1 MSINSYAQ
9 NFEDVMLWRALG
21 HIESGT
27 YIDVG
32 AQDPV
37 VDSVSL
43 AFHEHGWHGIHV
55 EPTPRY
61 AEMLRQQRQGDTVIQ
76 AAVGT
81 GPGVL
86 LFFEIPDT
94 GISTADAT
102 IAAQHRERGFDVRE
116 TTVPCIALSEI
127 FDTCTAPEIHWLKVD
142 VEGFEQQVLSSWGS
156 SAVRPWIVVVE
167 STLPL
172 TQIETRENW
181 EATLVAYGYVHV
193 YFDGLNRYYISNEHP
208 ELKAAF
214 SAPPNVF
221 DQFTLNGTAS
231 ATYHKKMEE
240 RYQEKVADASAQVEQ
255 QKQLTSSEIERLTL
269 SLALLGKAQAD
280 REQALVDQTSE
291 ARRQLESQLRSQ
303 LQREQAVA
311 DQVLAIQQKATEDKV
326 EQARSHGEQQHA
338 LVSQHGEREQFL
350 GQQLQARQQ
359 ELQNL
364 QKDRAKREQEIGAQ
378 LLASQRQAVKDTADQ
393 ARMHREQVK
402 ALQRQHA
409 EGEGAYTLQI
419 KAGQLEIRR
428 LEQDL
433 IQREK
438 EHAGQST
445 QSRQALENILGKQ
458 LQREQEVIAQL
469 LAVQQQA
476 EHQKAEQAKR
486 HREDERAL
494 RVQHAEREQGLLQQ
508 QRTAQEERLQQE
520 RSWAQRDKTLGQEI
534 AALQS
539 EVQALHHAQ
548 QLQAQQH
555 DSQLGA
561 RRAEH
566 SRLIETCAA
575 VEAQLKAE
583 VLSGQQQTLR
593 LHQSL
598 AELQQDLAATHASL
612 TWRMTK
618 PLRALL
624 PFTGPKKNSDAGAA
638 IASAAALPLPPINA
652 QQAPVDPN
660 LSTTKATVD
669 SPAQAQRSGEGAM
682 PPDSASPINAF
693 YTFIEPLMPSSA
705 HTPPVFSS
713 TPASTLHEL
722 LACHD
727 QQFVIC
733 AYQTLFGRE
742 PDPEGL
748 AYYLGRLR
756 SGFSKIQMLAQLR
769 LSEEGKSRA
778 TTLPKLDRAIRQH
791 QRGQYPLIGWLFRQ
805 SDDGSGSESIHRK
818 LRAIENQMLL
828 LNEASNHRFNQME
841 TAFAGLHHLILN
853 QSQTVIS
860 ILGGSSPVT
869 PGNVSHAPSQPAVLD
884 GLKQLSPRA
893 RDVYLQ
899 LKTAAVAHAEGAL

>member
-61 AEMLRQQRQGDTVIQ
+61 ADLLRQQRPGDTVIQ
-76 AAVGT
+76 AAVGS

-86 LFFEIPDT
+86 RFFEIPDT

-142 VEGFEQQVLSSWGS
+142 VEGFEQQVLCSWRP

-181 EATLVAYGYVHV
+181 EATLVAYGYAHV
-193 YFDGLNRYYISNEHP
+193 YFDGLNRYYVSSEHP
-208 ELKAAF
+208 ELQAAF

-231 ATYHKKMEE
+231 ATYHKKIEE
-240 RYQEKVADASAQVEQ
+240 RCQEKVADAAAQVEQ

-269 SLALLGKAQAD
+269 SLALLGKTQTE
-280 REQALVDQTSE
+280 REQALTDQTSE

-311 DQVLAIQQKATEDKV
+311 DQVLAIQQKTAEDKA
-326 EQARSHGEQQHA
+326 EQVRSHGEQQHA
-338 LVSQHGEREQFL
+338 LVSQHGEREQSL
-350 GQQLQARQQ
+350 TQQLQARQQ

-378 LLASQRQAVKDTADQ
+378 LLASQLQAARDTADQ

-402 ALQRQHA
+402 TLQRQHA
-409 EGEGAYTLQI
+409 EREGAHTLQLQ
-419 KAGQLEIRR
+419 AGQQEIRR
-428 LEQDL
+428 LEQDRT
-433 IQREK
+433 QREK
-438 EHAGQST
+438 EHAGQSS
-445 QSRQALENILGKQ
+445 QSRQALENMLGKQ

-469 LAVQQQA
+469 LAAQQQA
-476 EHQKAEQAKR
+476 EQQKAEQAKR

-494 RVQHAEREQGLLQQ
+494 RLQQAEREQCLLQQ
-508 QRTAQEERLQQE
+508 HGAAQEERLRQE
-520 RSWAQRDKTLGQEI
+520 QSWAQRDKVLGQEI
-534 AALQS
+534 AVLQS

-548 QLQAQQH
+548 QLQAHQH
-555 DSQLGA
+555 DSQLSATLG
-561 RRAEH
+561 EH

-575 VEAQLKAE
+575 VETQLKAE
-583 VLSGQQQTLR
+583 ILSEQHQTLK

-598 AELQQDLAATHASL
+598 AELEQDLAATHASL

-624 PFTGPKKNSDAGAA
+624 PFTGPQKKSSAGAA
-638 IASAAALPLPPINA
+638 IAPATALPLPPINA
-652 QQAPVDPN
+652 QQAPVDSN
-660 LSTTKATVD
+660 LSTTTATVD
-669 SPAQAQRSGEGAM
+669 SPAKAQGSGEGAVS
-682 PPDSASPINAF
+682 PASASPINAF
-693 YTFIEPLMPSSA
+693 IEPLMSSSSP
-705 HTPPVFSS
+705 TPTASPS
-713 TPASTLHEL
+713 TPASTLNEL
-722 LACHD
+722 LAWHD
-727 QQFVIC
+727 QPFVIC

-742 PDPEGL
+742 PDSEGMG
-748 AYYLGRLR
+748 YYLGRLR

-769 LSEEGKSRA
+769 LSKEGKSRA
-778 TTLPKLDRAIRQH
+778 TTLPKLDRAIRQY

-805 SDDGSGSESIHRK
+805 SDDGSGSESVNRK
-818 LRAIENQMLL
+818 LRAIENQILV
-828 LNEASNHRFNQME
+828 LNEASNLRFNQME
-841 TAFAGLHHLILN
+841 TAFAGLHQLILS

-860 ILGGSSPVT
+860 ILGGSSPLT
-869 PGNVSHAPSQPAVLD
+869 ANNSTHTSIQPAALD
-884 GLKQLSPRA
+884 GLKQLSPCA

-899 LKTAAVAHAEGAL
+899 LKTAAVKHAEGVH